1 MWQDCEGLAGA
12 TRRMRRKEREE
23 EWRKEEG
30 ERERGKLMNGRY
42 YMEGKMREEQVN
54 EGGRWDWGAFLMGS
68 IQLRLD
74 YRGELGAF

>member
-12 TRRMRRKEREE
+12 MRRMRRKEREE
-23 EWRKEEG
+23 EWRKEE
-30 ERERGKLMNGRY
+30 RERGGKLMNGRY

-74 YRGELGAF
+74 YRGELGTF